1 MVFNNRL
8 ALDYSERQTH
18 GWMNSFILMKMSP
31 FCAHQWIGSEPV
43 GKHHPLS
50 VGIKLIVIPLQIVRF
65 ILNPHARLVAT
76 LFPSEKLKEDIY
88 VN

>member
-8 ALDYSERQTH
+8 ALDYSERQRH
-18 GWMNSFILMKMSP
+18 GWINSFILYVP
-31 FCAHQWIGSEPV
+31 FCAHQWIGPEPV
-43 GKHHPLS
+43 GKHHSLS